1 MVCKICAQ
9 KIKMDKMQEHSR
21 LCRRRVELKKEMRD
35 LDTKIGD
42 VVFDSFLASRT
53 LQTKIV
59 MDT

>member
-1 MVCKICAQ
+1 
-9 KIKMDKMQEHSR
+9 MDKMQEHSR

-35 LDTKIGD
+35 LDSKIGD
-42 VVFDSFLASRT
+42 VVFDSFLNSRT